1 MPIYPLPVM
10 LEEEQERKLI
20 EKLKA
25 PETIVVAYGYL
36 KLVGEFPYGGTEI
49 PGCGSKLVVRTDRG
63 VELGKMLTTT
73 CANGGCGS
81 NVSRKQLLEYIEQS
95 GGRQYPFSTI
105 GKVLRLATPEDLAE
119 QARLDENK
127 MRWLKAARDLVVQF
141 DLPMKLVEVEPLL
154 SGDKVIFYFLS
165 EDRIDFRELV
175 KAMARDLHCRIELRQ
190 VGARDEARI
199 VGDYEKCGQYCCCKQ
214 FLKVLKP
221 ISMRSAKVQKAT
233 LDPSKISGRC
243 GRLMCCLRYEDET
256 YESLRKKLPPRNSR
270 VMTPEGIGTVMN
282 TQILTQLVLV
292 ELDKD
297 GQRVAIPNENIE
309 RLKGE
314 AAKRPAPP
322 EPAAEGGRDARGAG
336 PGGRDRGPRGDRP
349 AGRPAPTQRPQAQ
362 SPEGEPGLEDVEMME
377 GGPIDEA
384 PAADGPRAPDRPRQG
399 TGGQRSDSNRGG
411 DNRGGENRRGGQG
424 GQQGGGRRGGQGGQ
438 GGRQGDGQGGA
449 QGGGQG
455 SRPPAAPRP
464 QPINEPAGDL
474 DSEDMDDLA
483 DGGPDLEGPDSP
495 ESSQQAGAPTDGT
508 GQGERKKRR
517 RRRKRNRNRGGQPG
531 EGNPGTPGN
540 PESSGGS
547 GPSASSDGPPQ
558 SPDDS
563 GP

>member
-25 PETIVVAYGYL
+25 PETIVVSYGYM

-95 GGRQYPFSTI
+95 GGRQYPFSTV

-127 MRWLKAARDLVVQF
+127 MRWLLAARALVVEY

-190 VGARDEARI
+190 VGARDEARL

-256 YESLRKKLPPRNSR
+256 YETLRKKLPPRNSR
-270 VMTPEGIGTVMN
+270 VMTAEGAGTVMN
-282 TQILTQLVLV
+282 SQILTQLVLV

-297 GQRVAIPNENIE
+297 GQRMAFPNEDIE

-322 EPAAEGGRDARGAG
+322 EPPADGGRPGRGTG
-336 PGGRDRGPRGDRP
+336 PGGRDRGPRGPERP
-349 AGRPAPTQRPQAQ
+349 VGRPAPTARPEARGPVDGAGVEDIDQV
-362 SPEGEPGLEDVEMME
+362 EDGLMD
-377 GGPIDEA
+377 DA
-384 PAADGPRAPDRPRQG
+384 PAGDGPRTDQRPRQG
-399 TGGQRSDSNRGG
+399 SGGQRPDSNRGG
-411 DNRGGENRRGGQG
+411 DNRRGGQG
-424 GQQGGGRRGGQGGQ
+424 GQQGSGRRGGQGG
-438 GGRQGDGQGGA
+438 GQGG
-449 QGGGQG
+449 QGGGQS
-455 SRPPAAPRP
+455 SRPPVPPRP
-464 QPINEPAGDL
+464 QPINEPSGDL
-474 DSEDMDDLA
+474 DGDDL
-483 DGGPDLEGPDSP
+483 DDMTEGGPDLDGP
-495 ESSQQAGAPTDGT
+495 ESLDGSQQSSQPTDGAA
-508 GQGERKKRR
+508 QGDRKKRR

-531 EGNPGTPGN
+531 EGNPGNPDSPGN
-540 PESSGGS
+540 SGPTGSSEGPDHS
-547 GPSASSDGPPQ
+547 GPSASSGGSAQGPDNPQ
-558 SPDDS
+558 V
-563 GP
+563 